1 MKRFVTMMM
10 AMVMMFDFGS
20 VSANAAKRDESE
32 VEVYGVI
39 ANDEDFHPIG
49 DDGVEKTAVL
59 DKLTLETDGE
69 NNPTISGRKFVRAY
83 AKWKGIKGNG
93 LISHFTSKLI
103 LVEDSTTGHDIGWRF
118 SYGTI
123 EKGKIVTKT
132 VDIPEEHLRWEKYLT
147 EIYNCL

>member
-1 MKRFVTMMM
+1 MKRFVTMMTV
-10 AMVMMFDFGS
+10 MVMMFDFGS

-39 ANDEDFHPIG
+39 ANDEDFHPTG

-59 DKLTLETDGE
+59 GKLTLETNGE
-69 NNPTISGRKFVRAY
+69 NNPTISGRQFVRAY
-83 AKWKGIKGNG
+83 TKCKGIKGNG
-93 LISHFTSKLI
+93 LISHFTSKLT
-103 LVEDSTTGHDIGWRF
+103 LVEDSATGHDIGWRF
-118 SYGTI
+118 SYDTI
-123 EKGKIVTKT
+123 EKGKIVAKT